1 MTSRLYHLAA
11 RWLCT
16 AIVLWC
22 ALATPLVQA
31 AEIEIVQAQLEAT
44 DEGYKLSSSFSFELK
59 RVLEDALNRGMPLYF
74 TTDVELTRPRWYWF
88 NENSLRASHT
98 IRVSYNVLT
107 RQYYAATVGSMRQ
120 NFATLEDAM
129 SLVRRPSRWL
139 VAEKEALK
147 PGGTYQVAVRMRLDV
162 TQLPKPFQVNA
173 MNDSDWRLSS
183 DWKTFTFKA
192 E

>member
-1 MTSRLYHLAA
+1 MTSRLYHIAT
-11 RWLCT
+11 RWLLT
-16 AIVLWC
+16 ALLLACGWSTP
-22 ALATPLVQA
+22 ALHA
-31 AEIEIVQAQLEAT
+31 AEIEIVHAQLEAT
-44 DEGYKLSSSFSFELK
+44 EEGYRLASQFAFELK
-59 RVLEDALNRGMPLYF
+59 HPLEAALNRGMPLYF

-88 NENSLRASHT
+88 DENAVRAAHT

-107 RQYYAATVGSMRQ
+107 RQYYAATVGSLRQ
-120 NFATLEDAM
+120 SFPTLEDAM

-139 VAEKEALK
+139 VADKDALK
-147 PGGTYQVAVRMRLDV
+147 SGATYNVAVRMRLDV

-173 MNDSDWRLSS
+173 MNDSDWHLSS